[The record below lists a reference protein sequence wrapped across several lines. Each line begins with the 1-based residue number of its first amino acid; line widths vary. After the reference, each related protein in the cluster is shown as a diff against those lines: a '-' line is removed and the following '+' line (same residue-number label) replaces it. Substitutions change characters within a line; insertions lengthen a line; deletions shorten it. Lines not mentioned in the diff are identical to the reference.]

1 MQVFL
6 CFGSKHKAVID
17 KLLKE
22 YVSNNATIFYK
33 KTIKPFKKEALS
45 TIYMLYN
52 RCLRQSIRYKS
63 GLIRVFKIIHASLEG

>member
-45 TIYMLYN
+45 TIYMWYN